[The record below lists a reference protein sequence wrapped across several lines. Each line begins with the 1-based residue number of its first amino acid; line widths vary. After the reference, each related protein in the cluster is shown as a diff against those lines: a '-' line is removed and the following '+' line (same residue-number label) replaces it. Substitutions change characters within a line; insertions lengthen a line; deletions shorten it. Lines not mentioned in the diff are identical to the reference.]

1 MEHQFF
7 ISTQSFKMIIRRAL
21 QHRKCLCQDV
31 GSEKKAEHKIASRLR
46 VTLHKIGAHVVMEE
60 YRQQKKRL
68 C

>member
-1 MEHQFF
+1 
-7 ISTQSFKMIIRRAL
+7 MIIRRAL
-21 QHRKCLCQDV
+21 QQHRKCLCQDV
-31 GSEKKAEHKIASRLR
+31 RSEKKAEHKIASRLR

>member
-1 MEHQFF
+1 
-7 ISTQSFKMIIRRAL
+7 MIIRRAL